1 MGRVSVREDE
11 YRKLLENLEHY
22 RIALEGIASYCDE
35 WIDGGDTEGHL
46 FDIRHLCQTA
56 LRQHLI
62 DKVNGELQHHQAM
75 VLRLK
80 MELETMTPREKQEDD
95 Q

>member
-11 YRKLLENLEHY
+11 YQKLLENLEHY
-22 RIALEGIASYCDE
+22 RISLEGVASYCDE
-35 WIDGGDTEGHL
+35 WIDGEDTEGHL
-46 FDIRHLCQTA
+46 FEIRLLCQTA

-62 DKVNGELQHHQAM
+62 DKVNEELQHHRAM

-80 MELETMTPREKQEDD
+80 NELETMTPRRGQ